1 MYKKIKNATKFLFNN
16 NKSLSF
22 KSLKWEYLLV
32 CKKSIVVVVVGN
44 NKLLQD
50 YKAGFTNK

>member
-44 NKLLQD
+44 NKLLQE

>member
-1 MYKKIKNATKFLFNN
+1 MYKKIKNATKFSFNN